1 MRGFRGQFIIIVPKL
16 DLIIVRLG
24 RKDLRNRD
32 NPDLPSV
39 PFGIYVS
46 EVIDS
51 YI

>member
-1 MRGFRGQFIIIVPKL
+1 MRGFLGQFVVVVPKL

-39 PFGIYVS
+39 PFEIYVS
-46 EVIDS
+46 EIIDN